1 MSGSSPPGDPSQTD
15 RFTLRRA
22 VAQALGLGALM
33 FMALGGYLLV
43 LKWRGAAG
51 HDHVTRIPWD
61 EYVPFQPGWVWVY
74 LIPYI
79 VGPALVGLLR
89 RDTFAWFVPR
99 ALAVTLLSLLFFIV
113 YPTQTAPRPP
123 LTLEP
128 GPTRELYRWM
138 VEVDEP
144 PANAAPSLH
153 VSLTCLLAMVLIR
166 DFPRWW
172 PLTVLGTLAVWAATL
187 FTRQH
192 HFIDVVS
199 GALLAS
205 AVVLFWPRRR
215 RGAAEPADSGTF
227 APPA

>member
-1 MSGSSPPGDPSQTD
+1 MSDPSPLQSSPRPVEG
-15 RFTLRRA
+15 FTLKRA
-22 VAQALGLGALM
+22 LVQALGLGALM
-33 FMALGGYLLV
+33 FLALGGYLLV
-43 LKWRGAAG
+43 LNWRGPAG
-51 HDHVTRIPWD
+51 YAHITWIPWD
-61 EYVPFQPGWVWVY
+61 EWVPFRPGWVWAY

-99 ALAVTLLSLLFFIV
+99 ALAATFVSLLIFIV
-113 YPTQTAPRPP
+113 YPTWTAARPP

-138 VEVDEP
+138 IEIDDP

-192 HFIDVVS
+192 HLIDVVT
-199 GALLAS
+199 GALVAC
-205 AVVLFWPRRR
+205 AVVLVWPHRWRRVV
-215 RGAAEPADSGTF
+215 G
-227 APPA
+227 